1 MILCDHFQSSWTQT
15 TSLYIPYNESNSQ
28 GSNKYADLSATAT
41 PMLETNVWLTSMH
54 EYKVVGVQC
63 INSGN
68 AAGVQTA
75 GLTSN
80 VMNNVSKE
88 LNNDTF
94 LYFSRI

>member
-1 MILCDHFQSSWTQT
+1 MLTFQPLQRQCW
-15 TSLYIPYNESNSQ
+15 
-28 GSNKYADLSATAT
+28 KR
-41 PMLETNVWLTSMH
+41 NVWLTSMR